1 MNAVTCPETIDLT
14 DPIAVTLPS
23 TDPIAVTLP
32 SARERI
38 RLLCL
43 SLRSKV
49 LYNAPDWVPSIVY
62 PFLVPVYRVA
72 SRENHATPAGI
83 LVSYLVVD

>member
-49 LYNAPDWVPSIVY
+49 LYNALGAINRI
-62 PFLVPVYRVA
+62 PFFGPRIQGCQ
-72 SRENHATPAGI
+72 P
-83 LVSYLVVD
+83 